1 MLYYYIQN
9 DRGES
14 SATPNA
20 CKLNPSQPN
29 KIILQDIYNALQ
41 TLMITSSFHFRFQ
54 MIMEKQPVFL
64 DLLNPQDVVPLIN
77 GNVIAKLLRL
87 DNIRCVSRLINNG
100 LVLKSYVPSQTPW
113 NNTNTNDNNNSS
125 SSSSTN
131 PTSPRSTVP
140 VPLPFQ
146 MPVMD
151 TAKVLHVVPKEEDGE
166 THIKDTGE
174 GDNIYKNLKATDARG
189 MRPVKIIQE
198 DTKPVEV
205 PDNVDEDLADK
216 SDYVK
221 AKIMARRE
229 EVKAAAAARVAEM
242 EASIASEAK
251 ETQEREAAKLLY
263 EAKLKDWALEPGG
276 KVKSI
281 RLLISTLHTVL
292 WETAKWEPVPM
303 AKLVIPNKVKAFFL
317 RAITQVHP
325 DKHNTLDGSQ
335 KYIATQIF
343 HYLESSYR
351 EFQDTELNN

>member
-9 DRGES
+9 DRGENS
-14 SATPNA
+14 STPNA
-20 CKLNPSQPN
+20 CKLVPSQPN
-29 KIILQDIYNALQ
+29 KIILQDIYNALS
-41 TLMITSSFHFRFQ
+41 TLMTTASFHCRFQ
-54 MIMEKQPVFL
+54 MIMEKQPVYL
-64 DLLNPQDVVPLIN
+64 DLLNPQDSVPLIN

-87 DNIRCVSRLINNG
+87 DTVRNSSRLTTPG
-100 LVLKSYVPSQTPW
+100 LILKSYVPSQKPW
-113 NNTNTNDNNNSS
+113 NNNNSNENISSTTTSS
-125 SSSSTN
+125 SSSRT
-131 PTSPRSTVP
+131 PTVP

-151 TAKVLHVVPKEEDGE
+151 TAKVLHIVPKEEDGE

-174 GDNIYKNLKATDARG
+174 GDNIYKHLTAEDERG
-189 MRPVKIIQE
+189 MRPVKVIV
-198 DTKPVEV
+198 DDNKPIAV
-205 PDNVDEDLADK
+205 PVNVDEDLADK

-229 EVKAAAAARVAEM
+229 EVKALAAARVAEM
-242 EASIASEAK
+242 EASISAEAK
-251 ETQEREAAKLLY
+251 ETQEREAAKAQY
-263 EAKLKDWALEPGG
+263 EAKLKEWALEPGG

-281 RLLISTLHTVL
+281 RLLLSTLHTVL

-303 AKLVIPNKVKAFFL
+303 AKLVIPAKVKGFFL

-351 EFQDTELNN
+351 EFQDTELN